1 MSAPETV
8 LITGAGGFV
17 GSALAEGFAAL
28 GWRVTALDRTFDEV
42 TRSRLVAC
50 DLLTGDLGDTAPDD
64 LPAVTLVIHAAAV
77 TTAAADLG
85 WTPAAHVAA
94 NTRPLVSMLEFAAR
108 TRPAAFVFLSSSGV
122 FAAGDGGDALTDTD
136 VPTGA
141 SPYAAAKR
149 AGELLTLAALDG
161 LTAAHVVRLGYL
173 YGPHETTRATRAR
186 TSPVARWLAAA
197 RAGRPLVVPSDDPV
211 RDWTFTPDLAPAL
224 ARLAALPSAHSPV
237 HLCSPFR
244 VNDSAMAALIAA
256 RVPGAVCVAEP
267 ALGPAKPP
275 MRSSDVSRLGVVRWT
290 TPDEALAQ
298 LVAAEVP
305 A

>member
-28 GWRVTALDRTFDEV
+28 GWGVTALDRVFDEAALARLAGCDVV
-42 TRSRLVAC
+42 TAA
-50 DLLTGDLGDTAPDD
+50 LGDTAPGD
-64 LPAVTLVIHAAAV
+64 LPAATLVIHAAAI

-94 NTRPLVSMLEFAAR
+94 NTRPLVAMLEFAAR

-122 FAAGDGGDALTDTD
+122 FAAGDGGDMLTDVD
-136 VPTGA
+136 RSTGT

-149 AGELLTLAALDG
+149 AGELLTVAALEG

-173 YGPHETTRATRAR
+173 YGPHETTRSTRAR
-186 TSPVARWLAAA
+186 TSPVARWLDAA
-197 RAGRPLVVPSDDPV
+197 RDGRPLGVPSDDPL
-211 RDWTFTPDLAPAL
+211 RDWTFTPDLASPL
-224 ARLAALPSAHSPV
+224 ARLAALPPAGRPE
-237 HLCSPFR
+237 HLCSPFMLK
-244 VNDSAMAALIAA
+244 DSAMAALIAA
-256 RVPGAVCVAEP
+256 CIPGAVCVTEP
-267 ALGPAKPP
+267 ATAPAKPP
-275 MRSSDVSRLGVVRWT
+275 MRASDLSRLGFVRWT
-290 TPDEALAQ
+290 APDEALAR
-298 LVAAEVP
+298 LTAAEVP